1 MKSGVLLAL
10 LVGSVSQAEELP
22 TGSSA
27 PLTFESS
34 ELHDLAGTW
43 GEPFRALMVLP
54 GVSHIVSGASL
65 PVVRGAPPSST
76 GFYLDGV
83 RVPQL
88 QHLWVGP
95 AAIHPELISG
105 LDFHRGPAPAR
116 FGRGVGGTVDARLV
130 APSTDS
136 VRAVASIDL
145 LDVGLLTQIPLPS
158 TGTELTLA
166 GRFAYTPWLA
176 ASVINGLRSSPGPDV
191 VLGLFD
197 YQARVTQAVGR
208 GSLRLFAF
216 GGSDDAGLHGEGDV
230 VRFGT
235 DFHRVDLRLTHPLGA
250 GEAEAAVT
258 WGRDSLGANGGGEAS
273 RLTMDLTERILGA
286 RVAWRASLSQRLAV
300 ETGADVERRL
310 ADVEQSTTFRPGEAG
325 DPNRPTVTTDVLQS
339 IARATLVGAYAQA
352 TWTQGPWQLTPGL
365 RVDGYL
371 LEPAANQVVF
381 EPRLHA
387 RARLSETVALRL
399 GAGLLHQP
407 PAHYLDAPSI
417 AATAL
422 RLGMQRVLQV
432 EAGADVRGPA
442 GFTFGAD
449 VFVHPLVR
457 TVDLDVLAFD
467 VLSGDPVGRG
477 QARTAEGHGYG
488 VELMARRPLSERWS
502 LLASYTFQRR
512 TLRTSVE
519 RRDEAGRVLGTDWML
534 LPSSLE
540 QMHVLNTAVTVKLP
554 WGLTVGTTLHYNTG
568 APEAGGL
575 LYSYTQREGV
585 DPEKG
590 TPRWVPEDRDRVARL
605 PGYFRVD
612 GRVSKTGT
620 VGPLA
625 LEAWLDVFNLSL
637 TKETFRYTYGR
648 EKGEWV
654 RKPFG
659 LPPVTL
665 PSLGLRARY

>member
-1 MKSGVLLAL
+1 MTPGVVLAL
-10 LVGSVSQAEELP
+10 LMGAVSQAEERP
-22 TGSSA
+22 SEA
-27 PLTFESS
+27 AALTFESS

-43 GEPFRALMVLP
+43 GEPLRALMLLP

-76 GFYLDGV
+76 GFYVDGV

-95 AAIHPELISG
+95 AALHPELLSG

-116 FGRGVGGTVDARLV
+116 FGRAVGGTVDARLLP
-130 APSTDS
+130 PSSDS
-136 VRAVASIDL
+136 VRALASIDL
-145 LDVGLLTQIPLPS
+145 LNVGLLTQVPLPA

-176 ASVINGLRSSPGPDV
+176 ASILNGQRGSPGPDL

-208 GSLRLFAF
+208 GSLRLFAL
-216 GGSDDAGLHGEGDV
+216 GGSDDVGQRGEGDV
-230 VRFGT
+230 VRLGT
-235 DFHRVDLRLTHPLGA
+235 GFHRVDLRLTHPLGA

-258 WGRDSLGANGGGEAS
+258 WGRDSLGVSGGGDAS
-273 RLTMDLTERILGA
+273 RLTVGLTERILGA
-286 RVAWRASLSQRLAV
+286 RLAWRASLSQRLAV
-300 ETGADVERRL
+300 EAGADVERRL

-325 DPNRPTVTTDVLQS
+325 DPSRPTVTTDVLQS
-339 IARATLVGAYAQA
+339 IARATWVGAYAQA

-371 LEPAANQVVF
+371 LESAPSQLVL

-387 RARLSETVALRL
+387 RARLSEAVALRL

-407 PAHYLDAPSI
+407 PAHALNAPGV
-417 AATAL
+417 APTAL

-432 EAGADVRGPA
+432 EAGAEVRGPA

-457 TVDLDVLAFD
+457 TVELDVLAFD
-467 VLSGDPVGRG
+467 VLSEDAVGRG

-488 VELMARRPLSERWS
+488 VELLARRPLSERWS

-512 TLRTSVE
+512 SLRTRVE
-519 RRDEAGRVLGTDWML
+519 RRDEEGRELGSEWRL
-534 LPSSLE
+534 LPSALE
-540 QMHVLNTAVTVKLP
+540 QVHVFNTAVTVKLP

-575 LYSYTQREGV
+575 LYSYTQRQGV
-585 DPEKG
+585 DPEAG
-590 TPRWVPEDRDRVARL
+590 TSRWVPEDRDRVARL

-612 GRVSKTGT
+612 GRVSKAGT

-637 TKETFRYTYGR
+637 SKETFRYTYGR
-648 EKGEWV
+648 ERGQLV

-665 PSLGLRARY
+665 PSLGLQARY